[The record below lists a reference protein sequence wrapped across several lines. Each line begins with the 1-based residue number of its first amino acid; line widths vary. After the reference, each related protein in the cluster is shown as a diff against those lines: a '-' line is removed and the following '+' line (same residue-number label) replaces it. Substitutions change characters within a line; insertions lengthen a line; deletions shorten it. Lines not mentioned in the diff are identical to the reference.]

1 MEALMPTCRPEILS
15 PVFERV
21 LKLPRP
27 NSVLDVGVGFGK
39 WGFLL
44 REYLDV
50 WNTKQSL
57 YDCRTTRIDGLEPF
71 MPYQLGPGAANW
83 WAYDHVYPVTV
94 QDWILGTKPR
104 ASAPAS
110 GVASFRYD
118 WIFMMDVLEHL
129 GHGQG
134 EEVLRTLRDR
144 CDLLCLS
151 TPIKVRAQGAVMG
164 NELER
169 HVSTWTLE
177 ELDDALPGATI
188 HTHGNKRLCWWE
200 L

>member
-1 MEALMPTCRPEILS
+1 MPTCRPEILT

-21 LKLPRP
+21 LNLPRP
-27 NSVLDVGVGFGK
+27 ASVLDVGVGFGK

-71 MPYQLGPGAANW
+71 QPYQLGPGAANW
-83 WAYDHVYPVTV
+83 WAYDHVYPITV
-94 QDWILGTKPR
+94 QDWILQTKP
-104 ASAPAS
+104 SDPETDQAP
-110 GVASFRYD
+110 FRYD

-129 GHGQG
+129 PHDEG
-134 EEVLRTLRDR
+134 EKVVEGLRGR

-151 TPIKVRAQGAVMG
+151 TPINVRAQGAIMG

-169 HVSTWTLE
+169 HVATWTLE
-177 ELDDALPGATI
+177 ELRVILPGATI
-188 HTHGNKRLCWWE
+188 HIHGNKHLCWWG